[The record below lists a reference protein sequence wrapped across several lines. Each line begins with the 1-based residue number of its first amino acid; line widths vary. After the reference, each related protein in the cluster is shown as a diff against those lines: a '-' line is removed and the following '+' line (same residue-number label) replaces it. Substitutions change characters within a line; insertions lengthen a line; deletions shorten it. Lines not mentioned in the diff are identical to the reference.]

1 MSAAFVFI
9 RDLRDLVRQRLP
21 SPVPGGQDILIDLAA
36 AHHLGRNLTMK
47 ELVLA
52 RGGSAT
58 TIRRKVH
65 GLIEAGF
72 IVKAVHDHDGRRDQ
86 YTVSPSFLKQ
96 AVDLSRE
103 LKKISIEFE
112 RRRTGEA
119 GRQAQK
125 SPLNRKANG

>member
-1 MSAAFVFI
+1 MSAEFVFI
-9 RDLRDLVRQRLP
+9 RDLRDLVRRRLP
-21 SPVPGGQDILIDLAA
+21 SPIPGGQDILIDLAA
-36 AHHLGRNLTMK
+36 AQHLGRNLTMK

-72 IVKAVHDHDGRRDQ
+72 IIKATHDHDGRRDQ

-96 AVDLSRE
+96 AADLSRE
-103 LKKISIEFE
+103 LKKISVEFE
-112 RRRTGEA
+112 RRRA
-119 GRQAQK
+119 GDTSRQAPK
-125 SPLNRKANG
+125 PPLNRRSNG

>member
-1 MSAAFVFI
+1 MSAEFVFI

-21 SPVPGGQDILIDLAA
+21 SPIPGGQDILIDLAA

-58 TIRRKVH
+58 TIRRKVN

-72 IVKAVHDHDGRRDQ
+72 IVKAPHDHDGRRDQ
-86 YTVSPSFLKQ
+86 YTVSPAFLKQ

-103 LKKISIEFE
+103 LKKLSIEFE
-112 RRRTGEA
+112 RRRTGDA
-119 GRQAQK
+119 TRQAPK
-125 SPLNRKANG
+125 NALKRRANG

>member
-1 MSAAFVFI
+1 MSAEFVFI
-9 RDLRDLVRQRLP
+9 RDLRDLVRQKLP
-21 SPVPGGQDILIDLAA
+21 SPIPGGQDILIDLAA
-36 AHHLGRNLTMK
+36 AQHLGRNLTMK

-72 IVKAVHDHDGRRDQ
+72 IIKAPHDHDGRRDQ

-96 AVDLSRE
+96 AADLSRE
-103 LKKISIEFE
+103 LKKISVEFE
-112 RRRTGEA
+112 RRRAGEA
-119 GRQAQK
+119 RQQAPK
-125 SPLNRKANG
+125 VPSNRRSHG